1 MYHIS
6 NTPFNYLINT
16 CQICFSGFGSVVYSQ
31 LHKNEYP
38 TDFEPLKI
46 LHQITKL
53 IVIHLSDHQ
62 SNEVMAVGINSV
74 REICFRCPLAMEKDL
89 LQVSIAS

>member
-38 TDFEPLKI
+38 TGFESLKI
-46 LHQITKL
+46 LKL

-74 REICFRCPLAMEKDL
+74 REICFRCPLAMDKDL